1 MSPMRA
7 KKKSMS
13 LIKAREKASASANN
27 RPRLKLK
34 RWAFVILAVLVLLS
48 AVLLIL
54 DALYPVIPDSKG
66 YSTILYSNDG
76 EIIHGFLSKDDK
88 WRIRAEI
95 DEISEDLRKAIIFKE
110 DRHFYY
116 HPGINLISIGRA
128 LYNNSTSGKRTI
140 GASTITMQLARLISP
155 AERTLTS
162 KIREAFRALQLEFHY
177 SKDEIL
183 TMYMNLLPYGGNIEG
198 VKAASM
204 IYFGQLPQE
213 LSPAQ
218 IAMLTVI
225 PNNPNVLMPANRSS
239 LTKKRNYWIKQ
250 LGARNIFTA
259 EETEDA
265 LNEDFESVR
274 YGIPRIAPHMAIRL
288 KKSTDRIYTSTDRV
302 YNSTDRIYTSLD
314 LQLQSKVETSMRNY
328 VKTLRSLQITNAAVL
343 VVNNRTMEVEAYA
356 GSAGYEEEKYS
367 GQVDGIRAVRSPG
380 STLKPALYML
390 AFDKGYISTKTIV
403 SDVPVNFSGY
413 RPENYD
419 QSYRGKVSIEQAL
432 ALSLNVPAV
441 DLLDITGLHE
451 LNSMLGKADF
461 DWISKNKDKTGL
473 SLILGGCGATL
484 EELTGLYAAFANGG
498 VYNDLK
504 FVKPD
509 ESNKQ
514 ENQSNNT
521 VTKTDNSKRK
531 VNRVM
536 NPSESEG
543 IRISSPGSAY
553 MITEILTGLQR
564 PDLPNDYRET
574 ANLPKIAWKTGTSYG
589 RRDAWAIGYNADYT
603 VGVWT
608 GNFDGTGVPELNGTD
623 CAVPLLFMIFNQLKI
638 TNTDW
643 FASTPD
649 ADFRLVCSETGMV
662 PDTFCHNRVMET
674 FLPGISPSVRCSH
687 LKRVFTNTSETV
699 TYCSECL
706 PSSGYKSVLYPAYS
720 PELVSYY
727 EEMMIPYKRIPD
739 HYEECTALFEEK
751 GPLITSL
758 TDGAEYLVFAGRK
771 QNLMLKSSCMNGT
784 RTVYWYID
792 KKFLKK
798 SGPNETVYLEAVKGN
813 HTVTCS
819 DDRGRSSSI
828 SFKVSLL

>member
-1 MSPMRA
+1 MSLMRA
-7 KKKSMS
+7 KKK
-13 LIKAREKASASANN
+13 ASASATN
-27 RPRLKLK
+27 RPWWKSK
-34 RWAFVILAVLVLLS
+34 RWALVLMAVFVLLS

-66 YSTILYSNDG
+66 YSTMLYSNDG

-88 WRIRAEI
+88 WRIRAES
-95 DEISEDLRKAIIFKE
+95 DEISEDLRKAIIYKE

-116 HPGINLISIGRA
+116 HPGINLFSIGRA
-128 LYNNSTSGKRTI
+128 LYNNSTSGKRTS
-140 GASTITMQLARLISP
+140 GASTITMQLARLITP
-155 AERTLTS
+155 AERTITS

-183 TMYMNLLPYGGNIEG
+183 TLYMNLLPYGGNIEG

-225 PNNPNVLMPANRSS
+225 PNNPNVLMPANRSN
-239 LTKKRNYWIKQ
+239 LANKRNYWIKQ
-250 LGARNIFTA
+250 LGARNIFTS

-274 YGIPRIAPHMAIRL
+274 FGIPRIAPHLAFRL
-288 KKSTDRIYTSTDRV
+288 KNSVSTSYSNAGKVTHKITGNHSHNDRV
-302 YNSTDRIYTSLD
+302 YTTLN

-328 VKTLRSLQITNAAVL
+328 IKTLRSLNITNAAVL
-343 VVNNRTMEVEAYA
+343 VVNNKTMEVEAYA
-356 GSAGYEEEKYS
+356 GSAGYEEEEFS
-367 GQVDGIRAVRSPG
+367 GQVDGIRAIRSPG
-380 STLKPALYML
+380 SALKPALYML
-390 AFDKGYISTKTIV
+390 AFDKGYISPKTVV

-419 QSYRGKVSIEQAL
+419 QSYRGKVSVEQAL

-441 DLLDITGLHE
+441 DLLDRTGLQE
-451 LNSMLGKADF
+451 LNNLFERAGF

-473 SLILGGCGATL
+473 SLILGGCGTTL
-484 EELTGLYAAFANGG
+484 EELTGLYTAFANGG
-498 VYNDLK
+498 VYTPLKLLKQTPVNDK
-504 FVKPD
+504 NPTRETVEPGRD
-509 ESNKQ
+509 
-514 ENQSNNT
+514 NNLQHST
-521 VTKTDNSKRK
+521 
-531 VNRVM
+531 
-536 NPSESEG
+536 G

-564 PDLPNDYRET
+564 PDLPNEYRET

-687 LKRVFTNTSETV
+687 LKRVFTNASESV

-706 PSSGYKSVLYPAYS
+706 PSSGYKSMLYPAYS

-727 EEMMIPYKRIPD
+727 EEMMIPYKKIPD
-739 HYEECTALFEEK
+739 HNEECTALIEEK

-784 RTVYWYID
+784 RTVYWYFD

-798 SGPNETVYLEAVKGN
+798 AGPNETVFLEAVKGN

-819 DDRGRSSSI
+819 DDRGRSSTI
-828 SFKVSLL
+828 SFKVSLI